1 MKALDT
7 GKTALLPAAALP
19 EDVVARAAL
28 AACHAQ
34 SRVARETLGR
44 GGPLCHVPCAG
55 CLAAARAVAVVPS
68 GWRTSARPLGSVAG
82 RHVCRR

>member
-55 CLAAARAVAVVPS
+55 CLAAARAVAEVVIEA
-68 GWRTSARPLGSVAG
+68 GLRPAELIAPEAVS
-82 RHVCRR
+82 RRGG